1 MKLRIFILLLATASA
16 ALAQSTINATDHF
29 AYGAN
34 VGWCD
39 FRPSITGGAVMGEF
53 VCSGS
58 LYAAN
63 LGWIS
68 LGSGSPANQSQY
80 KNNTATDYG
89 VNLQPGGLLR
99 GYAYSANVG
108 WIAFEPTGN
117 PRVDLT
123 TGNLLGYAYGAN
135 IGWLDLAT
143 LRTDTLQPGAD
154 TDTDGIAD
162 AWEITRAGNLATLTA
177 TGDADGDGISDRDE
191 YFADTHPLLAQDAL
205 RITGFGQ
212 SGSGFVATLKWT
224 SRSTRNYRIEVIDN
238 LASGLWV
245 DSGLGIIPADGDSET
260 GRGFNGTPNP
270 QRFYR
275 VRAMR
280 PLIP

>member
-1 MKLRIFILLLATASA
+1 MKLRIFTLLLTTASA

-39 FRPSITGGAVMGEF
+39 FRPSAGVGAVLGEY

-63 LGWIS
+63 IGWIS
-68 LGSGSPANQSQY
+68 LGSGAPANLVQY

-89 VNLQPGGLLR
+89 VNLLPGGLLR

-108 WIAFEPTGN
+108 WIAFESTGN

-135 IGWLDLAT
+135 IGWLNLAAV
-143 LRTDTLQPGAD
+143 RTDSLQPGAD
-154 TDTDGIAD
+154 TDGDGIAD
-162 AWEITRAGNLATLTA
+162 AWEITRAGNLTTLTA
-177 TGDADGDGISDRDE
+177 TGDADGDGVSDRDE
-191 YFADTHPLLAQDAL
+191 YFADTNPLLAQDAL
-205 RITGFGQ
+205 RITDFGQ

-245 DSGLGIIPADGDSET
+245 DSGLGTIPADGDFET
-260 GRGFNGTPNP
+260 GRGFNGAPSP

-280 PLIP
+280 PLVP